1 MKSLELIDCDIIQD
15 LLPSYNDKIL
25 SKSSNKL
32 IEKHLEK
39 CKNCNIALKNMNN
52 NIDTEILTN
61 QDEKIDYLKGYKKKK
76 IKSILIS
83 ILITFLVFE
92 IGIYIL
98 YVKDVFNLEFTLN
111 ASEVN
116 VDYIYKTKDNTG
128 KDILEIHLCS
138 KKYEKLEDKSYI
150 VTEKTGEK
158 IMIIDVR
165 TEKFKPFNKA
175 QTLSTTGIYKCIYL
189 EDGIEK
195 IYLDSRDMKEIW
207 NKDMEV
213 MSEEEWKK
221 SYFDLKI
228 PENERN
234 TYNYNVHSV
243 NGNWRHLLND
253 NLLNGIN

>member
-1 MKSLELIDCDIIQD
+1 MKSLELINCDIIQD

-39 CKNCNIALKNMNN
+39 CNDCSLALKDMNK
-52 NIDTEILTN
+52 NIDTEILKK

-83 ILITFLVFE
+83 ILITFLVIE
-92 IGIYIL
+92 IGMYIL
-98 YVKDVFNLEFTLN
+98 YIKDVFNWEFPLN

-138 KKYEKLEDKSYI
+138 EKYEKLEDKSYI

-228 PENERN
+228 PENERK
-234 TYNYNVHSV
+234 TYNLSVHSV
-243 NGNWRHLLND
+243 NNNWKHI
-253 NLLNGIN
+253 LNGIK